1 MMYQSGEHGTTM
13 YRLTFSKRNEIGE
26 LQQKLSK
33 TGCLEELQ
41 KLAEL
46 LARCNGQPDPMW
58 IKGPNNL
65 DRREVPV
72 NDDCFIVIRNAT

>member
-1 MMYQSGEHGTTM
+1 VNGS
-13 YRLTFSKRNEIGE
+13 
-26 LQQKLSK
+26 LQQTLSR
-33 TGCLEELQ
+33 TGCVEELQ

-65 DRREVPV
+65 DRREVIV
-72 NDDCFIVIRNAT
+72 NDDCFIVIRPA

>member
-1 MMYQSGEHGTTM
+1 VNGS
-13 YRLTFSKRNEIGE
+13 
-26 LQQKLSK
+26 LQQTLSR
-33 TGCLEELQ
+33 TGSVEELQ

-65 DRREVPV
+65 DRREVIV
-72 NDDCFIVIRNAT
+72 NDDCFIVIRPA